1 MSPAEAE
8 GELTWCTRGCNVT
21 DLLNRLEQRMNQ
33 LTEDWEHVRV
43 GIDTVTEQL
52 ADRNGG

>member
-1 MSPAEAE
+1 MSAAEAE

-43 GIDTVTEQL
+43 GIDTVTERL